1 MTDLWEREV
10 LRQTVEFSCSH
21 NTSSGKSSTLN
32 RGVTAEDGA
41 ICPCHFLA
49 HEIPKYLLEG
59 YVKKGKI
66 VLRVSQAFENASEK
80 VLKLALAANEITGV
94 LKNLNPCKNHRSFQN
109 VIILRSDFQNTMPTP
124 LPTSQVLL
132 KLSVSPTRLKTPSR

>member
-21 NTSSGKSSTLN
+21 NASSGKSSTLN

-49 HEIPKYLLEG
+49 QEIPKYLLEE

-66 VLRVSQAFENASEK
+66 VLRVSQAFENDSEK

-94 LKNLNPCKNHRSFQN
+94 LKNLNPCKKS
-109 VIILRSDFQNTMPTP
+109 
-124 LPTSQVLL
+124 
-132 KLSVSPTRLKTPSR
+132 